1 MDYYEILGVNKN
13 ASTDEIKKAYKKLAL
28 KYHPDRNNGDK
39 EAEEKFKEINKAN
52 ETLSD
57 PDKRQSY
64 DRFGEG
70 GAQSSFSMEDMFGG
84 DFMSQFF
91 GGGNRNSGKQ
101 KRRGQ
106 DIRMD
111 LKLSI
116 EEVYNGVSKTFK
128 LNRKI
133 VCNTC
138 SGAGGKSVN
147 NCTSCNGSGQT
158 VSVQRTPFGEFRQVT
173 HCHFCSGTGKMV
185 KDRCGDCSGTGLV
198 NSSEDIKVDIPKGV
212 HSGMTLQM
220 GAHGSFSKDNIPGDL
235 HIFINVEDSDKFKRD
250 GDNIIYDYNISPI
263 DLILGT
269 EFTFLSID
277 KKKYKIEVVKG
288 TQSGKLYRMV
298 SKGMPVLNTN
308 KFGDLYVRLNV
319 IIPSDIS
326 TEEEKILLSL
336 KDSETFKT
344 LNY

>member
-1 MDYYEILGVNKN
+1 
-13 ASTDEIKKAYKKLAL
+13 
-28 KYHPDRNNGDK
+28 
-39 EAEEKFKEINKAN
+39 
-52 ETLSD
+52 
-57 PDKRQSY
+57 
-64 DRFGEG
+64 
-70 GAQSSFSMEDMFGG
+70 MEDMFGG